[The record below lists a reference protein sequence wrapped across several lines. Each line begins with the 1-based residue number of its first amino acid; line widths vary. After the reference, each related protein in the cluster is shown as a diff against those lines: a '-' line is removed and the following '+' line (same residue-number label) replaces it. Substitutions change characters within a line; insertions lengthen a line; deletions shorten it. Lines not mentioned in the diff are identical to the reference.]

1 MFTSNFS
8 AAGLEGAVIG
18 VAVLLLFMFRQ
29 FSTRSVTNVFN
40 ILAPL
45 ALLFFGLQGVSQLD
59 SAGWVIM
66 SASLSLGVALG
77 FARGMTFRIWMG
89 PAGQALMRGSALTL
103 GLWVL
108 TFVVKIGMTYAEAR
122 LGYASDVA
130 NNAVTL
136 LPGAATLAA
145 QALVVWLRAQDL
157 RFGGAHIKAS

>member
-1 MFTSNFS
+1 MLTSNFS
-8 AAGLEGAVIG
+8 GVGLEGAVIG
-18 VAVLLLFMFRQ
+18 VAVLVLFIFRQ

-40 ILAPL
+40 IVAPL